1 MRTFLGQF
9 YRTIVIDRPLIALS
23 LVACVVVFFG
33 FHTPNF
39 KLDASAESLVLED
52 DADLQYYR
60 TIRERYGA
68 DDFLIIAYRPIGDL
82 LSDDVL
88 AHLRSLR
95 DTLTTIP
102 RVESVL
108 TILDVPLLQSPR
120 VALSE
125 LSSDVRTLE
134 TPGIDKDLARQE
146 FLESPIY
153 HNHLV
158 SPDGMTTALLVTF
171 HRDEPYHALLQRRN
185 QLRDTQREVGLTADE
200 ASELHR
206 VLTAF
211 TLAHTAVLKR
221 ERDKIAAVRS
231 IMEHHADRAE
241 MHLGGISM
249 ITADMIS
256 FIEHDLVV
264 FGVGVLGFLILALT
278 LFFRKMRWVVLP
290 LACCFISAWVMVG
303 MLGLLDWN
311 VTVISSNFIS
321 LLLIITMSLSIHLI
335 VRFRILQAESPQ
347 KDQRT
352 LVYETMQ
359 IMAKPC
365 FYTAITTIVAFASL
379 VVSGIRPVIDFGWM
393 MTIGIAFAFVL
404 NFLFFPA
411 VLVML
416 KLERPDS
423 GSDFTRSFTL
433 AVASFTHRYTSL
445 ILILCTLLLL
455 MSVFGIT
462 QLEVENRFIDNFKST
477 TEIYRGMELIDTQLG
492 GTTPLEII
500 INPDQEFLAYL
511 EGLPQASDE
520 LPEDPFDDPFD
531 DPFESD
537 IVTHDTYWFHPN
549 MLAKVERI
557 HDHLDQLPE
566 VGKVLSLATA
576 FKVLKQL
583 NDDQIPD
590 DYQLALIQ
598 KLMPEEV
605 KQALVSPY
613 LSEDGNQ
620 MRLVMRL
627 IDSSPTLRRKA
638 LIEDIQR
645 FLTEDMDIAE
655 QDIRF
660 SGMVVLYNNML
671 QSLYTSQ
678 ITTIGVVFF
687 SILVMFVILF
697 RSLYLA
703 LLAIIPNLL
712 AASVVLGLMGIVGI
726 PLDMM
731 TITIA
736 AISVGIAVDHAIHY
750 VHRFQLEFSHT
761 SQYEATIN
769 RCHGSIGKAI
779 YYTALTITLGFSILA
794 FSNFVPTIYFGVL
807 TGLAMVVALMSNL
820 TLLAVLLRVFRP
832 LGPEGH
838 SMLHAAT

>member
-1 MRTFLGQF
+1 MREF
-9 YRTIVIDRPLIALS
+9 YRTIVIERPFIALS

-39 KLDASAESLVLED
+39 KLDASAESLVLEG

-60 TIRERYGA
+60 SVRERYGA
-68 DDFLIIAYRPIGDL
+68 DDFLVISYQPMGDL
-82 LSDDVL
+82 LSDDTL
-88 AHLRSLR
+88 LHLRSLR
-95 DTLTTIP
+95 DALTTVP

-108 TILDVPLLQSPR
+108 TILDVPLLNSPR
-120 VALSE
+120 VALSD
-125 LSSDVRTLE
+125 LDSQVRTLE
-134 TPGIDKDLARQE
+134 TPGVDKELARRE

-153 HNHLV
+153 RNHLV
-158 SPDGMTTALLVTF
+158 SPDGTTTALLVNF
-171 HRDEPYHALLQRRN
+171 HREEQYQTLLQQRN
-185 QLRDTQREVGLTADE
+185 HLRDTQRTVGLTSEE
-200 ASELHR
+200 ASKLKR
-206 VLTAF
+206 ILDAF
-211 TLAHTAVLKR
+211 AIAHAGTLKR
-221 ERDKIAAVRS
+221 EREEIAAVRS
-231 IMEHHADRAE
+231 IMEHHANRAE

-264 FGVGVLGFLILALT
+264 FGIGVVTFLILALT
-278 LFFRKMRWVVLP
+278 LFFRKIRWVVLP
-290 LACCFISAWVMVG
+290 LACCFISAGVMVG
-303 MLGLLDWN
+303 VLGFLDWN

-335 VRFRILQAESPQ
+335 VRFRILQAEHPK
-347 KDQRT
+347 KDQPT

-359 IMAKPC
+359 IMATPC
-365 FYTAITTIVAFASL
+365 FYTAITTVVAFGSL

-393 MTIGIAFAFVL
+393 MTIGIALAFIL

-411 VLVML
+411 VLVLL
-416 KLERPDS
+416 KPGQPDS

-445 ILILCTLLLL
+445 ILVLCTGFVVT
-455 MSVFGIT
+455 SVIGIT

-500 INPDQEFLAYL
+500 INPDQKFLAYL
-511 EGLPQASDE
+511 EGATEEPDE
-520 LPEDPFDDPFD
+520 TFADPFGDPFDDPFAD
-531 DPFESD
+531 E
-537 IVTHDTYWFHPN
+537 VATQDTYWFHPD

-557 HDHLDQLPE
+557 HDHLDTLPE

-576 FKVLKQL
+576 FKVLKHL
-583 NDDQIPD
+583 NDDKIPD

-598 KLMPEEV
+598 KLMPDEV
-605 KQALVSPY
+605 KREIVSPY

-620 MRLVMRL
+620 TRLVMRL
-627 IDSSPTLRRKA
+627 IDSSPTLRRKIF
-638 LIEDIQR
+638 IENIQR
-645 FLTEDMDIAE
+645 FLIEDMGFAE
-655 QDIRF
+655 QDVRF

-678 ITTIGVVFF
+678 IMTIGVVFF
-687 SILVMFVILF
+687 SILVMFVVLF
-697 RSLYLA
+697 RSLSLA
-703 LLAIIPNLL
+703 VLAIIPNLL
-712 AASVVLGLMGIVGI
+712 AASVVLGLMGILGI

-736 AISVGIAVDHAIHY
+736 AITVGIAVDHAIHY
-750 VHRFQLEFSHT
+750 IHRFQIEFFHT
-761 SQYEATIN
+761 TQYEETIN

-779 YYTALTITLGFSILA
+779 YYTALTITVGFSILA
-794 FSNFVPTIYFGVL
+794 FSNFIPTIYFGVL

-832 LGPEGH
+832 LGPERH
-838 SMLHAAT
+838 TMIQAAT

>member
-1 MRTFLGQF
+1 MRAYLGYF
-9 YRTIVIDRPLIALS
+9 YRTIVIEHPLIALS
-23 LVACVVVFFG
+23 LVALAVVFFG
-33 FHTPNF
+33 FHIPNF

-60 TIRERYGA
+60 ILRERYGA
-68 DDFLIIAYRPIGDL
+68 DDFLIIAYRPMDDL
-82 LSDDVL
+82 LSDGTL
-88 AHLRSLR
+88 ANIKSLR
-95 DTLTTIP
+95 DALSTIP
-102 RVESVL
+102 RIKSVL
-108 TILDVPLLQSPR
+108 TILDVPLLQSPH

-125 LSSDVRTLE
+125 MNSQVRTLE
-134 TPGIDKDLARQE
+134 TPGIDKDLVRQE

-153 HNHLV
+153 RNHLV
-158 SPDGMTTALLVTF
+158 SQDGTTTALIINL
-171 HRDEPYHALLQRRN
+171 HRDEQYHSLLHQRN
-185 QLRDTQREVGLTADE
+185 HLRDKQRKTGLTADE
-200 ASELHR
+200 ASALNK
-206 VLTAF
+206 VLDAF
-211 TLAHTAVLKR
+211 TIAHAKTLKR
-221 ERDKIAAVRS
+221 EREEITAIRN

-241 MHLGGISM
+241 MYLGGISM

-264 FGVGVLGFLILALT
+264 FGAGVLGFLILALT

-290 LACCFISAWVMVG
+290 LACCSITAWVMVG
-303 MLGLLDWN
+303 MLGLLDWK

-335 VRFRILQAESPQ
+335 VRFRIMQTAYPQ

-352 LVYETMQ
+352 LVHKTIQ

-365 FYTAITTIVAFASL
+365 FYTAITTIVAFGSL

-393 MTIGIAFAFVL
+393 MTIGITLAFVL

-411 VLVML
+411 ALVLL
-416 KLERPDS
+416 KPEHPDS
-423 GSDFTRSFTL
+423 SSDFTRLFTL
-433 AVASFTHRYTSL
+433 AVASFTHRYTYLIFALCAVLVLTSL
-445 ILILCTLLLL
+445 
-455 MSVFGIT
+455 FGIT
-462 QLEVENRFIDNFKST
+462 QLDVENRFIDNFKSS

-511 EGLPQASDE
+511 ESSTREHDE
-520 LPEDPFDDPFD
+520 ILPEDPFDDPFA
-531 DPFESD
+531 EEE
-537 IVTHDTYWFHPN
+537 TAQDTYWFHPN
-549 MLAKVERI
+549 MLTKIERI

-566 VGKVLSLATA
+566 AGKVLSLATS
-576 FKVLKQL
+576 FKILKQL

-590 DYQLALIQ
+590 DYQLELIQ
-598 KLMPEEV
+598 KRMPEEV

-620 MRLVMRL
+620 IRLVMRL
-627 IDSSPTLRRKA
+627 IDSSPTLRRKT
-638 LIEDIQR
+638 LIENIKR
-645 FLTEDMDIAE
+645 FLLEDMDFAE
-655 QDIRF
+655 QDIQF

-687 SILVMFVILF
+687 SILVMFIVLF

-703 LLAIIPNLL
+703 VLAIIPNLL
-712 AASVVLGLMGIVGI
+712 AASAVLGLMGFFGI

-736 AISVGIAVDHAIHY
+736 AITVGIAVDHAIHY
-750 VHRFQLEFSHT
+750 VHRFQLEFST
-761 SQYEATIN
+761 TLQYEETIN

-779 YYTALTITLGFSILA
+779 YYTALTITIGFSILL
-794 FSNFVPTIYFGVL
+794 FSNFVPTVYFGVL
-807 TGLAMVVALMSNL
+807 TGLAMLVALMSNL
-820 TLLAVLLRVFRP
+820 TLLPALLMAFRP
-832 LGPEGH
+832 LGPNKTTMIH
-838 SMLHAAT
+838 PTT

>member
-1 MRTFLGQF
+1 
-9 YRTIVIDRPLIALS
+9 
-23 LVACVVVFFG
+23 
-33 FHTPNF
+33 
-39 KLDASAESLVLED
+39 
-52 DADLQYYR
+52 
-60 TIRERYGA
+60 
-68 DDFLIIAYRPIGDL
+68 
-82 LSDDVL
+82 
-88 AHLRSLR
+88 
-95 DTLTTIP
+95 
-102 RVESVL
+102 
-108 TILDVPLLQSPR
+108 
-120 VALSE
+120 
-125 LSSDVRTLE
+125 
-134 TPGIDKDLARQE
+134 
-146 FLESPIY
+146 
-153 HNHLV
+153 
-158 SPDGMTTALLVTF
+158 
-171 HRDEPYHALLQRRN
+171 
-185 QLRDTQREVGLTADE
+185 
-200 ASELHR
+200 
-206 VLTAF
+206 
-211 TLAHTAVLKR
+211 
-221 ERDKIAAVRS
+221 
-231 IMEHHADRAE
+231 
-241 MHLGGISM
+241 
-249 ITADMIS
+249 
-256 FIEHDLVV
+256 
-264 FGVGVLGFLILALT
+264 
-278 LFFRKMRWVVLP
+278 
-290 LACCFISAWVMVG
+290 MVG

-537 IVTHDTYWFHPN
+537 TVTHDTYWFHPN

-557 HDHLDQLPE
+557 HDHLDRLPE

-697 RSLYLA
+697 RSLHLA
-703 LLAIIPNLL
+703 LPWQRLMV
-712 AASVVLGLMGIVGI
+712 ASYWEV
-726 PLDMM
+726 
-731 TITIA
+731 
-736 AISVGIAVDHAIHY
+736 
-750 VHRFQLEFSHT
+750 
-761 SQYEATIN
+761 
-769 RCHGSIGKAI
+769 
-779 YYTALTITLGFSILA
+779 
-794 FSNFVPTIYFGVL
+794 
-807 TGLAMVVALMSNL
+807 
-820 TLLAVLLRVFRP
+820 
-832 LGPEGH
+832 
-838 SMLHAAT
+838 